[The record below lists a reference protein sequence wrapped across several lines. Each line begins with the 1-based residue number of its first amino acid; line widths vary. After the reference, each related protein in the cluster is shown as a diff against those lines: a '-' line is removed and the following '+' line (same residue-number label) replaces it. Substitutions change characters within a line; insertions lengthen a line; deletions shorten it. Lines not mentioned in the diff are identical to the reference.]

1 MTKFSDEYIK
11 KTSRSKELFERA
23 TKIMPG
29 GVCHN
34 IRYFPPYPFYIDG
47 KKGAKGSKIYD
58 VDCNELIDFW
68 MGHYAMI
75 LGHAPQPIINALKDQ
90 LEHGTHWGIVN
101 DLQVKLAELVHNI
114 IPCAEMV
121 RFGVSGTEAT
131 MYAVRLARAYTK
143 RRIIAKVE
151 GGWHG
156 GNTVLSVAIHRP
168 YDKPDSAGLLAE
180 TTKYTIGLPFND
192 IELTSQI
199 LRKYKDDLA
208 AVIIEPVVGAGG
220 FIPAEYEYLQA
231 LRELTKE
238 FGGILIFDEVITG
251 FRLAL
256 GGAQEFYDIIPDLAT
271 FGKIL
276 GGGMPIGAI
285 CGREDIL
292 ELASPLKERK
302 KWDSALIG
310 GGTFS
315 INPLSMVSG
324 IKILSILQK
333 DETKIYPRINAMG
346 ENVRQGIEKVLI
358 EQGVNAKCTG
368 VGSLFQTHF
377 PYEENVTLKN
387 PRDIEDLTDAKKRD
401 EEFKLRLINRGF
413 FVMHGGGAISRAHT
427 ESEINQLIEAT
438 SAIGA
443 EMS

>member
-1 MTKFSDEYIK
+1 MTEFSDEYIK

-23 TKIMPG
+23 MKVMPG

-34 IRYFPPYPFYIDG
+34 IRYFPPYPLYIDG
-47 KKGAKGSKIYD
+47 QKGAKGSKIYD
-58 VDCNELIDFW
+58 VDGNEIIDFW
-68 MGHYAMI
+68 MGHYTMV
-75 LGHAPQPIINALKDQ
+75 LGHAPQPIIDDLKKQ
-90 LEHGTHWGIVN
+90 IEYGTHWGIVN
-101 DLQVKLAELVHNI
+101 DLQVELAELVHNI

-131 MYAVRLARAYTK
+131 MYAVRLARAHTK

-156 GNTVLSVAIHRP
+156 GNTDLSVAIHQP
-168 YDKPDSAGLLAE
+168 YDKPDSAGLLSEA
-180 TTKYTIGLPFND
+180 TKYTMGLPFND

-199 LRKYKDDLA
+199 LRKHKADLA

-220 FIPAEYEYLQA
+220 FIPAEKDYLKA
-231 LRELTKE
+231 LREMTEE
-238 FGGILIFDEVITG
+238 FDSELIFDEIITG

-256 GGAQEFYDIIPDLAT
+256 GGAQEFYNIIPDMAT

-292 ELASPLKERK
+292 DLASPLKERK
-302 KWDSALIG
+302 KWDSALVG

-315 INPLSMVSG
+315 INPLSMIAG
-324 IKILSILQK
+324 IKTLSILQK

-346 ENVRQGIEKVLI
+346 ENAKQGIEKVLI
-358 EQGVNAKCTG
+358 EQGINAKCTG

-377 PYEENVTLKN
+377 PYEEDVTLKN
-387 PRDIEDLTDAKKRD
+387 PKEIEYLTDAKKRD

-413 FVMHGGGAISRAHT
+413 FVMHGGGAVSMAHK
-427 ESEINQLIEAT
+427 EAEINQLIEAA
-438 SAIGA
+438 SIIGS
-443 EMS
+443 EMR